1 MIRYHRLFLGW
12 KMCAIAAIVAMAHAP
27 ALAETPDLLAD
38 PTVRPDCGASPDL
51 TRLDGALD
59 RTALRLT
66 AGDPI
71 KIVAIGSSSTA
82 GAGASSAATTYPARL
97 SVELNRL
104 MPRDSIAVLNRGING
119 QEVGEMLARLPDDVI
134 REAPDL
140 ILWQVGTNAVL
151 RNHPLRPR
159 ALLLRKGL
167 RQLKTVQADVVLID
181 PQFAPKVLA
190 MPEIDEM
197 IDLIATTAQREH
209 VGLFHRFAIMRHWHQ
224 VAGIPFDTFLS
235 ADQLHMN
242 DWSYGCIAKL
252 LASSIADSASRST
265 LISRH

>member
-1 MIRYHRLFLGW
+1 
-12 KMCAIAAIVAMAHAP
+12 
-27 ALAETPDLLAD
+27 
-38 PTVRPDCGASPDL
+38 L

-97 SVELNRL
+97 SVELNQL

-159 ALLLRKGL
+159 ALLL
-167 RQLKTVQADVVLID
+167 
-181 PQFAPKVLA
+181 
-190 MPEIDEM
+190 
-197 IDLIATTAQREH
+197 
-209 VGLFHRFAIMRHWHQ
+209 
-224 VAGIPFDTFLS
+224 FL
-235 ADQLHMN
+235 H
-242 DWSYGCIAKL
+242 C
-252 LASSIADSASRST
+252 
-265 LISRH
+265 

>member
-1 MIRYHRLFLGW
+1 MSLYSRPLPPGF
-12 KMCAIAAIVAMAHAP
+12 IAPCLPAP

-38 PTVRPDCGASPDL
+38 PTVRPDCGAPPDL

-66 AGDPI
+66 AGAPI

-159 ALLLRKGL
+159 ACNVR
-167 RQLKTVQADVVLID
+167 TWCI
-181 PQFAPKVLA
+181 
-190 MPEIDEM
+190 
-197 IDLIATTAQREH
+197 
-209 VGLFHRFAIMRHWHQ
+209 HQ
-224 VAGIPFDTFLS
+224 HGPHL
-235 ADQLHMN
+235 
-242 DWSYGCIAKL
+242 
-252 LASSIADSASRST
+252 
-265 LISRH
+265 

>member
-1 MIRYHRLFLGW
+1 
-12 KMCAIAAIVAMAHAP
+12 
-27 ALAETPDLLAD
+27 
-38 PTVRPDCGASPDL
+38 
-51 TRLDGALD
+51 
-59 RTALRLT
+59 
-66 AGDPI
+66 
-71 KIVAIGSSSTA
+71 
-82 GAGASSAATTYPARL
+82 
-97 SVELNRL
+97 
-104 MPRDSIAVLNRGING
+104 
-119 QEVGEMLARLPDDVI
+119 
-134 REAPDL
+134 
-140 ILWQVGTNAVL
+140 
-151 RNHPLRPR
+151 
-159 ALLLRKGL
+159 
-167 RQLKTVQADVVLID
+167 VVLID

>member
-1 MIRYHRLFLGW
+1 
-12 KMCAIAAIVAMAHAP
+12 VT
-27 ALAETPDLLAD
+27 ETPH
-38 PTVRPDCGASPDL
+38 GAGKREE
-51 TRLDGALD
+51 TWALD
-59 RTALRLT
+59 
-66 AGDPI
+66 
-71 KIVAIGSSSTA
+71 
-82 GAGASSAATTYPARL
+82 
-97 SVELNRL
+97 
-104 MPRDSIAVLNRGING
+104 PRERG
-119 QEVGEMLARLPDDVI
+119 LPDDVI
-134 REAPDL
+134 REVPDL
-140 ILWQVGTNAVL
+140 ILWQVGTNAVR

-159 ALLLRKGL
+159 ALLLGKGL

-197 IDLIATTAQREH
+197 INLIATTAQREH

-265 LISRH
+265 VTNRH

>member
-1 MIRYHRLFLGW
+1 MIKYHRLFLGW

-38 PTVRPDCGASPDL
+38 ATVRPDCGAPPDL

-151 RNHPLRPR
+151 SATIRSGPGHCSSARACANSRLCRPMW
-159 ALLLRKGL
+159 
-167 RQLKTVQADVVLID
+167 
-181 PQFAPKVLA
+181 F
-190 MPEIDEM
+190 
-197 IDLIATTAQREH
+197 
-209 VGLFHRFAIMRHWHQ
+209 
-224 VAGIPFDTFLS
+224 
-235 ADQLHMN
+235 
-242 DWSYGCIAKL
+242 
-252 LASSIADSASRST
+252 SSIRNSRQ
-265 LISRH
+265 RC

>member
-1 MIRYHRLFLGW
+1 M
-12 KMCAIAAIVAMAHAP
+12 
-27 ALAETPDLLAD
+27 LAD
-38 PTVRPDCGASPDL
+38 PTVRPDCGAPPDL

-104 MPRDSIAVLNRGING
+104 MPRNSIAVLNRGING

-209 VGLFHRFAIMRHWHQ
+209 VGLFPSFCNNAPLAPSRRNPIRYVFICRSAAYERLELWLHRQA
-224 VAGIPFDTFLS
+224 AGELNRKFRQPFDL
-235 ADQLHMN
+235 DQSPLRTARSSSN
-242 DWSYGCIAKL
+242 D
-252 LASSIADSASRST
+252 R
-265 LISRH
+265 